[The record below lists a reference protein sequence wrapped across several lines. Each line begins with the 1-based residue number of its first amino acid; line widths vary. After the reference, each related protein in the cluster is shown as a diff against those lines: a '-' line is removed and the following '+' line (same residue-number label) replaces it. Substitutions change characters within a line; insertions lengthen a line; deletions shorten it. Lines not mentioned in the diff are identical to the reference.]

1 MIDAVDEKEVRL
13 VGRSVFGELSKDIVM
28 LAESIDLLR
37 VRVEAEIDFSDEG
50 NEYLDEGLLDDLLV
64 VKNNVASFI
73 RGCVN
78 KKNHY
83 QKNNVLLVGPVNS
96 GNLLF

>member
-1 MIDAVDEKEVRL
+1 
-13 VGRSVFGELSKDIVM
+13 M
-28 LAESIDLLR
+28 LAESIDFLR

-73 RGCVN
+73 RGCKQEESLS
-78 KKNHY
+78 KK
-83 QKNNVLLVGPVNS
+83 
-96 GNLLF
+96 